1 MPIYYAPPQP
11 VQASPHVPIGNQG
24 DAPPKRTLHG
34 FYAVRSLWSEPSWP
48 AQYGPQIVAQTLVYG
63 QEPPRRTNAQLYQIR
78 ATWPEPWWPAQSEPA
93 NAAFNIPL
101 ANQPPASQLARIY
114 NLRGLWPE
122 TTWPSQAAPRIAP
135 QTLIYGDQ
143 PPPRTVAYYL
153 RSVWPEVSWPSQY
166 GAKIVPLTLVYGDQ
180 PPGLKPRQ
188 PIWPPLDWSAQSE
201 PFNAGW
207 NVLAALSPQVPPS
220 QTQWQIWS
228 AWQPTWNAQ
237 SAAPNAAWNVQAA
250 ATPRV
255 PPPPPQ
261 WQVWSSWQ
269 SPPQPAQ
276 RATTLVQL
284 TGDQPPKFTQHLRM
298 SLRGQWSE
306 ANWPAQ
312 ARGPNASWNVPRVDN
327 PPPKPWVRWNIW
339 TSWNIPPDP
348 KQAKNVQSIE
358 GVTLL
363 DTDVVVPYLIED
375 VLSAAL
381 MRIAS
386 IYCVA
391 NVIGTTGSVT
401 IQDPIAFTRVHRGTT
416 ITITLGG
423 TIKGSGTRKAQAPYG
438 SPDAMPPFPDP
449 KLQRH

>member
-34 FYAVRSLWSEPSWP
+34 FYALRGLWSEPSWP
-48 AQYGPQIVAQTLVYG
+48 AQYGPRIVAQTLTYG
-63 QEPPRRTNAQLYQIR
+63 QEPPRRTHALLYQIR

-93 NAAFNIPL
+93 NAAFNI
-101 ANQPPASQLARIY
+101 AVTSQPPASQLARIY

-122 TTWPSQAAPRIAP
+122 TTWPAQSAPRIAA
-135 QTLIYGDQ
+135 QTLAYGDQ
-143 PPPRTVAYYL
+143 PPRFNLLQP
-153 RSVWPEVSWPSQY
+153 VWP
-166 GAKIVPLTLVYGDQ
+166 
-180 PPGLKPRQ
+180 Q
-188 PIWPPLDWSAQSE
+188 PI
-201 PFNAGW
+201 
-207 NVLAALSPQVPPS
+207 
-220 QTQWQIWS
+220 
-228 AWQPTWNAQ
+228 WNAQ
-237 SAAPNAAWNVQAA
+237 SAAPNAAWNIPAVISAF
-250 ATPRV
+250 V
-255 PPPPPQ
+255 PPGPPQ
-261 WQVWSSWQ
+261 WQIWRSWQ
-269 SPPQPAQ
+269 STPQPAQ

-298 SLRGQWSE
+298 SLRGQWPE

-339 TSWNIPPDP
+339 ASWNIPPEP
-348 KQAKNVQSIE
+348 KQAKNVQTVE
-358 GVTLL
+358 GITLL
-363 DTDVVVPYLIED
+363 DTDVIVPYLIED

-401 IQDPIAFTRVHRGTT
+401 IQDPVAFTRVHRGTT

-423 TIKGSGTRKAQAPYG
+423 TIKGSGSRRAQAPYG
-438 SPDAMPPFPDP
+438 APDTAPPFPDP